1 METMDASEDSAVS
14 IAQESATIR
23 DIPKLAYVPI
33 ALCLVLVGWLYMPTF
48 TWWWGEWWKKESYY
62 SHGVLIPPI
71 AVFLLWLKT
80 SYLKETPIR
89 PYALGYLVVVLAL
102 AGAVVATLAS
112 ARTMVGMTLPLLLGG
127 MVLVLFGRAMAR
139 QSGFSIAYLYFMCV
153 LPSFL
158 LTVLSFRIQMLSTM
172 GGTMLLRLLGFDA
185 YREGAMITLPNAE
198 VLVGAPCSGFR
209 FLISLFAFSILLAHL
224 LEGSLWRRLSLVV
237 VTLPLSLLVN
247 SIRITF
253 IAIVGEFMGTDA
265 MVKFH
270 DHYAGPIE
278 MALGFAMFL
287 FFAWLIGCRSF
298 NPAVIPPPNT
308 ENADPDAS
316 HSSPARRT
324 KRVSGV
330 QLHAYVLVVLLALVT
345 STTMFSKPL
354 RVEGRSETDFSK
366 MPMELGEWV
375 GRAGRF
381 DEKTYEQLPS
391 CSLLL
396 RFYEHEIH
404 PNIELAIVYGTDL
417 GDFHQP
423 EICLEGQGLRSV
435 GKDRVQIREGGGT
448 SFEAVEL
455 ITESD
460 YGRRMFLF
468 WFYSE
473 GVSSTSLGTY
483 KVRVFSERLR
493 TRRVQPSA
501 LIRLSTEVLG
511 SDEEAIDRLVR
522 FAEEVVPYIRS
533 EFGTGQQEDAHI
545 GHPDS
550 GGNAAHQDGRVVS
563 LRARG

>member
-1 METMDASEDSAVS
+1 
-14 IAQESATIR
+14 
-23 DIPKLAYVPI
+23 
-33 ALCLVLVGWLYMPTF
+33 
-48 TWWWGEWWKKESYY
+48 
-62 SHGVLIPPI
+62 
-71 AVFLLWLKT
+71 
-80 SYLKETPIR
+80 
-89 PYALGYLVVVLAL
+89 
-102 AGAVVATLAS
+102 
-112 ARTMVGMTLPLLLGG
+112 
-127 MVLVLFGRAMAR
+127 VLVLFGRAMAR
-139 QSGFSIAYLYFMCV
+139 QSGFPIAYLYFMCV
-153 LPSFL
+153 LPTFL
-158 LTVLSFRIQMLSTM
+158 LTMLSFRIQMLSTK

-185 YREGAMITLPNAE
+185 YREGAMITLPNIE

-209 FLISLFAFSILLAHL
+209 LLISLFAFSVLFAYLK
-224 LEGSLWRRLSLVV
+224 EGPLWGRLSLVAI
-237 VTLPLSLLVN
+237 TLPLSLLVN

-253 IAIVGEFMGTDA
+253 IAIVGEFMGSDA
-265 MVKFH
+265 MLAFH
-270 DHYAGPIE
+270 DYSGYIVLVLAFV
-278 MALGFAMFL
+278 ALSLFARL
-287 FFAWLIGCRSF
+287 VGCRRFSSM
-298 NPAVIPPPNT
+298 VVPPPNT

-316 HSSPARRT
+316 HSSPAGQT

-366 MPMELGEWV
+366 IPMEPGEWV
-375 GRAGRF
+375 GRTSRF
-381 DEKTYEQLPS
+381 DERTYEQLPS

-460 YGRRMFLF
+460 YGRRIFLF

-493 TRRVQPSA
+493 MRRVQPSA